1 MILKKFMKPIKRSGQ
16 AQNSFN
22 PANGYFDKISS
33 NSIRQYTEW
42 TPTQEQLEG
51 DINTTIEE
59 IRSSINKL
67 QKTIK
72 ASDKY
77 ILGLL
82 DVVADDYRA
91 QLPEGKQ

>member
-1 MILKKFMKPIKRSGQ
+1 MKPIKRTVQ

-22 PANGYFDKISS
+22 PANGYFEKISS
-33 NSIRQYTEW
+33 NSIRHYPEW

-51 DINTTIEE
+51 DINETIEE
-59 IRSSINKL
+59 IRAAITKL
-67 QKTIK
+67 QKSIK

-91 QLPEGKQ
+91 QPPQGKQ